1 MRMVPLVFLQA
12 TIRRLFRT
20 RNHAPADSSL
30 RLHRSSTA
38 FTRIELIVIIAIVA
52 VILILAW
59 PAFNNALVKRDLTR
73 TMNHGRELYLAA
85 FRMATDGAA
94 KADSSRAWPGDYST
108 NSLTEYC
115 TKLVQNGY
123 VNSVELQRMLSAPG
137 AECQAR
143 PADPPATLLLSGRTA
158 LKLYKV
164 KAADPSNTIFAAS
177 SNYVYDTPLNPNTV
191 PFGDAGFVV
200 VRKSGDA
207 GVYKKNQA
215 TLAGFDNVE
224 KFQSDIGAL
233 PGAVKGK
240 VEPGDGT
247 TVLAAP
253 P

>member
-1 MRMVPLVFLQA
+1 MV
-12 TIRRLFRT
+12 
-20 RNHAPADSSL
+20 
-30 RLHRSSTA
+30 
-38 FTRIELIVIIAIVA
+38 IVIIAA
-52 VILILAW
+52 LLLLAW
-59 PAFNNALVKRDLTR
+59 PALKNALVKRDLTR
-73 TMNHGRELYLAA
+73 TMNNGRELYLAS

-94 KADSSRAWPGDYST
+94 RADSSRAWPGDYPT

-143 PADPPATLLLSGRTA
+143 PADPPVTLLLSGRTA

>member
-1 MRMVPLVFLQA
+1 MV
-12 TIRRLFRT
+12 
-20 RNHAPADSSL
+20 
-30 RLHRSSTA
+30 
-38 FTRIELIVIIAIVA
+38 IVIIAA
-52 VILILAW
+52 LLLLAW
-59 PAFNNALVKRDLTR
+59 PALKNALVKRDLTR
-73 TMNHGRELYLAA
+73 TMNNGRELYLAS

-94 KADSSRAWPGDYST
+94 RADSSRAWPGDYPT

-143 PADPPATLLLSGRTA
+143 PADPPAMLLLSGRTA

-164 KAADPSNTIFAAS
+164 KAADPSNTIFASS
-177 SNYVYDTPLNPNTV
+177 SNYIYDTPLNANTV

-215 TLAGFDNVE
+215 TPAGFDSAE

-233 PGAVKGK
+233 PGARKGN

-247 TVLAAP
+247 TVLIAP